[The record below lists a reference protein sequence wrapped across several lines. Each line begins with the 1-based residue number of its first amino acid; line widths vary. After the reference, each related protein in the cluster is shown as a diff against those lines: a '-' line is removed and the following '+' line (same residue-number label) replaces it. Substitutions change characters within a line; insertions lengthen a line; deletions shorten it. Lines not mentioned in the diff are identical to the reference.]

1 MCRGRRRAWIRE
13 LGVDRRLWVWLGVLG
28 GLVAIVVLGGCTPK
42 ALTGKPVDLYA
53 VQGGLQHRP
62 APDLEPAGPAV
73 GPEAPYVPVMNP
85 PRVQRVW
92 IPATI
97 NEAGDLVSGHW
108 VYLELRPSR
117 WFLDDGAPEP
127 EKGIKLNVPSGLAV
141 RPPHHVLR
149 ISPAQLGGGEGA
161 ATPDGGQAGRKED

>member
-1 MCRGRRRAWIRE
+1 M
-13 LGVDRRLWVWLGVLG
+13 RLWVWLGVLG

-53 VQGGLQHRP
+53 VQGGLRRRP
-62 APDLEPAGPAV
+62 APHLGPAGPAV
-73 GPEAPYVPVMNP
+73 GPEAPYVPVMKP

-92 IPATI
+92 IPATV
-97 NEAGDLVSGHW
+97 NDAGDLVSGHW

-117 WFLDDGAPEP
+117 WFLADESPEP
-127 EKGIKLNVPSGLAV
+127 EKGIKLNVPAELAV

-149 ISPAQLGGGEGA
+149 ISPAQLGGGREGA
-161 ATPDGGQAGRKED
+161 AAAGEQAESEKE